1 MSVVRRLTRFL
12 DPYIVLLLGTVGL
25 AALLPASGPA
35 AGAVDGAATGFIGLL
50 FFLYGARLSTREAL
64 DGLRRWRLHLA
75 VLAATFAVF
84 PLFGLAARG
93 LVPWLITDDLYDGLL
108 FLCLVPSTVQ
118 SSIAMT
124 SLARGNVPAAIAA
137 GSFSSVLGVLLT
149 PLLAAVLIGS
159 SGGFSSDSLLAICGQ
174 LLLPFLLGQLL
185 RRWIGGFVR
194 RHRRVLSLVDRGSI
208 LVVVY
213 AAFSQGMNAGVWQEA
228 SWRRLLALF
237 GVEVLLLAALLL
249 LTAWVARRLRL
260 PREDRIVVVLAG
272 SQKSLAAGLP
282 MASVIFQGQAALAVL
297 PLMMFHQMQLIVC
310 AYLAKRWSDD
320 PEGPEGTD
328 SASRSAPA

>member
-1 MSVVRRLTRFL
+1 
-12 DPYIVLLLGTVGL
+12 
-25 AALLPASGPA
+25 
-35 AGAVDGAATGFIGLL
+35 
-50 FFLYGARLSTREAL
+50 
-64 DGLRRWRLHLA
+64 
-75 VLAATFAVF
+75 
-84 PLFGLAARG
+84 
-93 LVPWLITDDLYDGLL
+93 
-108 FLCLVPSTVQ
+108 
-118 SSIAMT
+118 MT

-149 PLLAAVLIGS
+149 PLFAAALIGG
-159 SGGFSSDSLLAICGQ
+159 SGGFSADSLLAICGQ
-174 LLLPFLLGQLL
+174 LLLPFLLGQVL

-237 GVEVLLLAALLL
+237 GVECVLLALLLL
-249 LTAWVARRLRL
+249 LTAWAARRLRL

-282 MASVIFQGQAALAVL
+282 MASVIFQGHAALAVL

-310 AYLAKRWSDD
+310 AYLARRWSRD
-320 PEGPEGTD
+320 PEAADGSAGPPAAAG